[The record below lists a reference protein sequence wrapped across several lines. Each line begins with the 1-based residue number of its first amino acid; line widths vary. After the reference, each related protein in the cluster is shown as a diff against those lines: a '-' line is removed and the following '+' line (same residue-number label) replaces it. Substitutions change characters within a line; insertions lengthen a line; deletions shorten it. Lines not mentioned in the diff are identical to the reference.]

1 MTVQVNVQGT
11 NREDS
16 SYSFTQYLPRAFQQK
31 AEETEADY
39 FLGRFLKGFE
49 AMLSGKTGA
58 VSEESV
64 GIEALLDQLHRYFD
78 PNRTP
83 SQFVPWLA
91 GWLGLELEEGLE
103 YDGEADHPERKAAP
117 AQILPLGASRHSVN
131 RDLIGNIVQLYKKRG
146 TLEGLK
152 EILQVFAGEEV
163 TIAIE
168 DYEEP
173 IRTGYA
179 QRIGLNTMV
188 GAADPSYFSVH
199 ALIPAPTRTLL
210 TNKVRIIRE
219 ALGQEKPFYTNVS
232 LNVEVPSMRLGVYG
246 RIGRETLLGG
256 MQEK

>member
-1 MTVQVNVQGT
+1 MTDQMSVQGT
-11 NREDS
+11 NQEDQ
-16 SYSFTQYLPRAFQQK
+16 SYNFTQYLPRVFQQK

-64 GIEALLDQLHRYFD
+64 GIEALLDQFHQYFD

-83 SQFVPWLA
+83 SQFIPWLA
-91 GWLGLELEEGLE
+91 GWLGLELEEGPE
-103 YDGEADHPERKAAP
+103 YDGEADHMERKAAP
-117 AQILPLGASRHSVN
+117 VQILPLGVSRHSVN
-131 RDLIGNIVQLYKKRG
+131 RNLIGNIVQLYKKRG
-146 TLEGLK
+146 TMEGLK

-173 IRTGYA
+173 AGIGYA
-179 QRIGLNTMV
+179 RRIGLNAMV

-199 ALIPAPTRTLL
+199 SIIPAPTRTLL

-219 ALGQEKPFYTNVS
+219 ALGKEKPFYTNAS
-232 LNVEVPSMRLGVYG
+232 LNVEVPSMRVGVYG

-256 MQEK
+256 MQEE